1 MDRIEQYKESAN
13 KYDLSDELSHF
24 KERFDN
30 SNEFIYLV
38 GNSLGKLPLD
48 TINNINQTVKIDWG
62 KDLVSSW
69 NEKWLSIEN
78 IIAKKISKIL
88 KCDEKEVYVGDST
101 SENLYK
107 LLKSIL
113 INNSEIKSIIS
124 DNLNFPSDNYIAEGV
139 ARDFKGVSFK
149 LLDYGNEVEANID
162 MLKEFILKNNGI
174 LILSLVSFKS
184 SYRYPIKEIN
194 DFCENNNSI
203 VIWDISHAIGAID
216 IDFHNTNT
224 KYAVGCTYKYL
235 NGGPGSPAFIYA
247 NKQEQNSLKTPI
259 RGWFSHSSPFDY
271 SKNYEEN
278 NTMDRFKSGTPH
290 IIQLSALEKG
300 LDIIIEAGTNRL
312 ESKSINLFNF
322 FKTIYNSHLN
332 KKGYDLVTPLEDNL
346 RGSHITIAHKESW
359 RISKCL
365 SLPKGKDRKILVDFR
380 PDKFIRISLTPL
392 YTNFEDIYNL
402 SWRLFNIIDEKEYL
416 EHSYNRP
423 TVT

>member
-1 MDRIEQYKESAN
+1 MDRIEQYKELAN

-113 INNSEIKSIIS
+113 INNSDIKSIIS

-162 MLKEFILKNNGI
+162 MLKNIAAIVSATRKELTTEVPRISTSISTRASIEFA
-174 LILSLVSFKS
+174 SLLYDGFTLEEAASVVV
-184 SYRYPIKEIN
+184 YP
-194 DFCENNNSI
+194 
-203 VIWDISHAIGAID
+203 
-216 IDFHNTNT
+216 
-224 KYAVGCTYKYL
+224 
-235 NGGPGSPAFIYA
+235 
-247 NKQEQNSLKTPI
+247 Q
-259 RGWFSHSSPFDY
+259 FD
-271 SKNYEEN
+271 
-278 NTMDRFKSGTPH
+278 DAG
-290 IIQLSALEKG
+290 G
-300 LDIIIEAGTNRL
+300 LDSERTFIKQLVQKYIPAQTDE
-312 ESKSINLFNF
+312 NLFN
-322 FKTIYNSHLN
+322 TDQE
-332 KKGYDLVTPLEDNL
+332 DLFTE
-346 RGSHITIAHKESW
+346 
-359 RISKCL
+359 
-365 SLPKGKDRKILVDFR
+365 
-380 PDKFIRISLTPL
+380 
-392 YTNFEDIYNL
+392 EDIE
-402 SWRLFNIIDEKEYL
+402 SA
-416 EHSYNRP
+416 S
-423 TVT
+423 